1 MGVLGGL
8 GPQATMDFERRV
20 HEISQRQIAQVAG
33 SGYPPMVV
41 YYCRFPPI
49 LLDENGRPAVPVQ
62 PNPQLLEAAERL
74 GRMADFLVITANAPH
89 YFERE
94 IARAAGLELLSMID
108 LTLAELKDRNWGK
121 VGVLGL
127 GEPLVYLGRLE
138 DMGAEWATI
147 EGESRD
153 ALDKAI
159 FKVMEGG
166 AGESE
171 RSAAEA
177 AVEALRSQGVD
188 GVILGC
194 TEIPLLLSGV
204 DDAAD
209 LINPGQLLAEA
220 AVKYARR

>member
-1 MGVLGGL
+1 
-8 GPQATMDFERRV
+8 MDFERRV
-20 HEISQRQIAQVAG
+20 HEVSQRQIAQLAG

-41 YYCRFPPI
+41 YYCRFPPL
-49 LLDENGRPAVPVQ
+49 LLDETGRPAVPIQ
-62 PNPQLLEAAERL
+62 PNPQLLEAAGRL
-74 GRMADFLVITANAPH
+74 GSLADFLVITANAPH
-89 YFERE
+89 VFERE
-94 IARAAGLELLSMID
+94 IARAAGREVLSMIEAS
-108 LTLAELKDRNWGK
+108 LAEFKDRKWRK

-127 GEPLVYLGRLE
+127 GEPVVYIERLE
-138 DMGAEWATI
+138 QMGAECATI
-147 EGESRD
+147 EGELRD
-153 ALDKAI
+153 DLDKAV

-171 RSAAEA
+171 RSAADA

-220 AVKYARR
+220 AVVYARG